1 MGARGA
7 SGGADH
13 TDLFPA
19 LDHRAFGNVDAIQ
32 MEVERV
38 EAEAVIERDEAAGE
52 EEVADE
58 GHASTV
64 RGHDGSAALGAE
76 VDARMGHPRL
86 AVDDA
91 SCAEARSRVLARHRA
106 REESVPQPFRR
117 DGLVE
122 RSETR
127 CFGSRAPLDFGIEI
141 HHRCRK
147 GEALN
152 GELAR
157 LDYDLAGALA

>member
-1 MGARGA
+1 
-7 SGGADH
+7 
-13 TDLFPA
+13 
-19 LDHRAFGNVDAIQ
+19 

-58 GHASTV
+58 DHASAV
-64 RGHDGSAALGAE
+64 RGQHGSATLGAE
-76 VDARMGHPRL
+76 IDTRMRHPRL

-91 SCAEARSRVLARHRA
+91 SCAEAVSRVLAGHRT
-106 REESVPQPFRR
+106 RERPMPQPLRR
-117 DGLVE
+117 GGLVE
-122 RSETR
+122 RSEAR
-127 CFGSRAPLDFGIEI
+127 RFRSRASLGFGVEI
-141 HHRCRK
+141 HHRRRK

-157 LDYDLAGALA
+157 LDPDLAGALA